1 MRRKKD
7 EAAHYDGIV
16 DAVLTYEELT
26 EWLNHE
32 GVVLEKE
39 MDSQQESRAR
49 FFPTTGGILK
59 TMNLDAPGYRYMA
72 IDGIENCISALKDI
86 ENGNIHHAFIEMSS
100 CVGSC
105 VGGPVMENI
114 IRRP

>member
-1 MRRKKD
+1 M
-7 EAAHYDGIV
+7 
-16 DAVLTYEELT
+16 
-26 EWLNHE
+26 
-32 GVVLEKE
+32 
-39 MDSQQESRAR
+39 
-49 FFPTTGGILK
+49 K